1 MIHKSINLSKMKWL
15 LLPFALI
22 YRCVAV
28 VRNWLFDWGVLKSKA
43 YGVPVIV
50 VGNIT
55 VGGTGKTPHV
65 EYLVRSLCA
74 KQRVAVVSRG
84 YGRSTK
90 GFVEVRPEADA
101 KSVGDEPLQIKRKFT
116 DICVAVDEVRT
127 HAIDRLLAA
136 DAADTF
142 ILDDAFQ
149 HRHVRVGLNIVL
161 VDYNRPIFKDL
172 MLPAGRLR
180 EPRSGIGRANIVIV
194 TKCPDVLT
202 EQEQRSFT
210 ERLRLKPGTEVF
222 FTRFGYGQLTAIGNS
237 PAAPDLKGRTVVVAT
252 GIARPERLY
261 SHLAESGAKV
271 VSLKFPDHHFFTPAD
286 IDKIATLYQS
296 VKSEQKMVV
305 MTEKDATRLTPEL
318 ISQFGGVPVYYLP
331 IQVEFIGGQSRFD
344 ALVSQFCESAS

>member
-1 MIHKSINLSKMKWL
+1 MKWL

-28 VRNWLFDWGVLKSKA
+28 VRNRLFDWGVLKSKA
-43 YGVPVIV
+43 YNVPVIV

-65 EYLVRSLCA
+65 EYLVRLLGA
-74 KQRVAVVSRG
+74 KRRVAVVSRG

-90 GFVEVRPEADA
+90 GFVEVKTEADA
-101 KSVGDEPLQIKRKFT
+101 RSVGDEPLQIKRKFT
-116 DICVAVDEVRT
+116 DVCVAVDEVRT

-136 DAADTF
+136 NAADTF

-149 HRHVRVGLNIVL
+149 HRHVKAGLNIVL
-161 VDYNRPIFKDL
+161 VDYNRPVFNDL

-180 EPRSGIGRANIVIV
+180 EPRSGIGRANIVLV
-194 TKCPDVLT
+194 TKCPNTLT
-202 EQEQRSFT
+202 EQQQRIFT
-210 ERLRLKPGTEVF
+210 DRLRLKPGTDVF

-237 PAAPDLKGRTVVVAT
+237 PSAPDLNGATVVVAT

-261 SHLAESGAKV
+261 GHLTDSGAKV

-286 IDKIATLYQS
+286 IDKIVNLYQS

-305 MTEKDATRLTPEL
+305 VTEKDAMRLTLEL
-318 ISQFGGVPVYYLP
+318 ISQFGDVPVYYLP
-331 IQVEFIGGQSRFD
+331 IQVEFIDGQSRFD
-344 ALVSQFCESAS
+344 GLVAQFCGIGS

>member
-1 MIHKSINLSKMKWL
+1 MKWL

-28 VRNWLFDWGVLKSKA
+28 VRNKLFDWGLLKSKA
-43 YGVPVIV
+43 YNVPVIV

-65 EYLVRSLCA
+65 EYLVRLLGA
-74 KQRVAVVSRG
+74 KRRVAVVSRG

-116 DICVAVDEVRT
+116 DVCVVVDEVRT
-127 HAIDRLLAA
+127 HAIDQLLATKTA
-136 DAADTF
+136 NTF

-149 HRHVRVGLNIVL
+149 HRHVKAGLNIVL
-161 VDYNRPIFKDL
+161 VDYNRPVFNDL

-180 EPRSGIGRANIVIV
+180 EPRSGIGRANIVLV
-194 TKCPDVLT
+194 TKCPDTLT
-202 EQEQRSFT
+202 DEQQRDFSD
-210 ERLRLKPGTEVF
+210 RLQLKPGTDVF

-237 PAAPDLKGRTVVVAT
+237 PSALDLNGATVVVAT

-261 SHLAESGAKV
+261 GHLTDAGAKV

-286 IDKIATLYQS
+286 IDKIANLYRS

-305 MTEKDATRLTPEL
+305 MTEKDAMRLTPEL
-318 ISQFGGVPVYYLP
+318 ISQFGDVPVYYLP
-331 IQVEFIGGQSRFD
+331 IQVEFVTGQSQFD
-344 ALVSQFCESAS
+344 GIVEQFCGIGS

>member
-1 MIHKSINLSKMKWL
+1 MKYL

-28 VRNWLFDWGVLKSKA
+28 VRNKLFDWGILKSKA

-74 KQRVAVVSRG
+74 KRRVAVVSRG

-116 DICVAVDEVRT
+116 DVCVAVDEVRT
-127 HAIDRLLAA
+127 HAIDHLLAA
-136 DAADTF
+136 GAADTF

-149 HRHVRVGLNIVL
+149 HRHVKAGLNIVL
-161 VDYNRPIFKDL
+161 VDYNRPIFNDM

-180 EPRSGIGRANIVIV
+180 EARSGIGRANIVLV
-194 TKCPDVLT
+194 TKCPDTLT
-202 EQEQRSFT
+202 EQEQRCFT
-210 ERLRLKPGTEVF
+210 ERLRLQPSTEVF

-237 PAAPDLKGRTVVVAT
+237 PAASDLKGSTVVVAT

-261 SHLAESGAKV
+261 GHLTDSGAKV

-286 IDKIATLYQS
+286 IDKITALYQS
-296 VKSEQKMVV
+296 VKSEQKIVV
-305 MTEKDATRLTPEL
+305 MTEKDAMRLTPEL
-318 ISQFGGVPVYYLP
+318 ISRFGSLPVYYLP

-344 ALVSQFCESAS
+344 ALVAQFCENVR

>member
-1 MIHKSINLSKMKWL
+1 MKWL

-74 KQRVAVVSRG
+74 KRRVAVVSRG

-116 DICVAVDEVRT
+116 DVCVAVDEVRT
-127 HAIDRLLAA
+127 HAIDHLLAVG
-136 DAADTF
+136 AADTF

-149 HRHVRVGLNIVL
+149 HRHVKAGLNIVL
-161 VDYNRPIFKDL
+161 VDYNRPIFNDM

-180 EPRSGIGRANIVIV
+180 EPRSGIGRANIVLV
-194 TKCPDVLT
+194 TKCPDSLT
-202 EQEQRSFT
+202 EQQQRDFT
-210 ERLRLKPGTEVF
+210 EHLRLKSGTEVF

-237 PAAPDLKGRTVVVAT
+237 PTASDLKGSTVVVAT

-261 SHLAESGAKV
+261 GHLTDSGAKV

-286 IDKIATLYQS
+286 IDKITALYQS

-305 MTEKDATRLTPEL
+305 MTEKDAMRLTPEL
-318 ISQFGGVPVYYLP
+318 ISRFGSVPVYYLP
-331 IQVEFIGGQSRFD
+331 IQVEFIDGQSRFD
-344 ALVSQFCESAS
+344 GIVTDFCNNTHSS

>member
-1 MIHKSINLSKMKWL
+1 MKWL

-22 YRCVAV
+22 YRCIAV
-28 VRNWLFDWGVLKSKA
+28 VRNWLFDWGLLKSKA
-43 YGVPVIV
+43 YDVPVIV

-65 EYLVRSLCA
+65 EYLVRLLCS
-74 KQRVAVVSRG
+74 KRRVAVVSRG

-116 DICVAVDEVRT
+116 DVCLAVDEVRT
-127 HAIDRLLAA
+127 HAIDHLLAVG
-136 DAADTF
+136 AADTF

-149 HRHVRVGLNIVL
+149 HRHVKAGLNIVL
-161 VDYNRPIFKDL
+161 VDYNRPIFNDM

-180 EPRSGIGRANIVIV
+180 EPRSGIGRANIVVV
-194 TKCPDVLT
+194 TKCPDTLT
-202 EQEQRSFT
+202 EQQQRDFT
-210 ERLRLKPGTEVF
+210 DRLRLKPGTDVF

-237 PAAPDLKGRTVVVAT
+237 PSALDLNGSTVVVAT

-261 SHLAESGAKV
+261 GQLTNLGTNV
-271 VSLKFPDHHFFTPAD
+271 VSLKFPDHHFFTPND
-286 IDKIATLYQS
+286 IDKVVNLYQS

-305 MTEKDATRLTPEL
+305 MTEKDAMRLTPEL
-318 ISQFGGVPVYYLP
+318 ICQFGDVPVYYLP
-331 IQVEFIGGQSRFD
+331 IQVEFIDGQSRFD
-344 ALVSQFCESAS
+344 ALVANFCRIGS